1 MLNWPERHFERF
13 HDWDLLRRARL
24 EQSCLC
30 GNAIDPRIIDDFD
43 ESVWCSR
50 ECFEDVALRCG
61 LIKAPTLVYRR
72 DHGVCA
78 KCGADAGTAMR
89 VLERIRQVD
98 RWDFSESYTENHERT
113 ASARAAAFLILDA
126 WGVFEETRSLWDADH
141 IIPVVEG
148 GGGCGL
154 GNYRTLCVSC
164 HRGETTQL
172 ASRRAERRR
181 ASRDLPGTTSRDR
194 TRRG

>member
-1 MLNWPERHFERF
+1 MLKWPKRHFERF
-13 HDWDLLRRARL
+13 HDWNLLRRTRL
-24 EQSCLC
+24 EQSCVC
-30 GNAIDPRIIDDFD
+30 GSAIDPRIIDDFD

-50 ECFEDVALRCG
+50 ACFEDVALRCG
-61 LIKAPTLVYRR
+61 LIKAPALVYQR

-89 VLERIRQVD
+89 VLERIRRVD
-98 RWDFSESYTENHERT
+98 RWDFRKSYNENHERT

-126 WGVFEETRSLWDADH
+126 WGVSEETRSLWDADH
-141 IIPVVEG
+141 IVPVVEG

-154 GNYRTLCVSC
+154 DNYRTLCVLC
-164 HRGETTQL
+164 HRGETTEL

-181 ASRDLPGTTSRDR
+181 ASRGLSGPGARDTTH
-194 TRRG
+194 RR